1 MSSRQRARKL
11 ADRITKASSD
21 VVERSSKCEEL
32 RLEMEKLKATM
43 APLDPA
49 STEWAELARQQV
61 SATSRLTL
69 AESALAQARKTQRRL
84 ETDDSGSG
92 HGSSSSAEEVG
103 SGSEE

>member
-1 MSSRQRARKL
+1 MQVMKL
-11 ADRITKASSD
+11 
-21 VVERSSKCEEL
+21 E
-32 RLEMEKLKATM
+32 ATM

-49 STEWAELARQQV
+49 STEWTELARQQV

-84 ETDDSGSG
+84 ETGDSGSG
-92 HGSSSSAEEVG
+92 HGSSPSAEEVG